1 MMKRKWM
8 VGIVLAAALLVPA
21 VARGHEGHVH
31 NVLGTVAS
39 VQGSQVEIKARD
51 GKVVLITLDAKTAIT
66 RGKAKLDAKALVV
79 GERVSVDYREVKK
92 VNTAAAIK
100 LGAAPAAK

>member
-1 MMKRKWM
+1 MTRRFLLL
-8 VGIVLAAALLVPA
+8 GVLAAALLLPVA
-21 VARGHEGHVH
+21 VGAHEGHLH

-39 VQGSQVEIKARD
+39 VQGSQLEIKARD
-51 GKVVLITLDAKTAIT
+51 GKVVLVTLDAKTAIT

-100 LGAAPAAK
+100 LGTASAAK